1 MQGRSDETGVVA
13 RFRQLGREPI
23 VDKIGH
29 ALRRCRLR
37 APTLHPSRA
46 FDALL
51 QPHHAQRVR
60 FVGECSV
67 AFGQRLVLQRLGHPR
82 SEAVVE
88 VFGTGFDHHARIRPT
103 TAAVGGTHAVDHQ
116 LFGAGGG
123 GHDEAAR
130 AHAEGIHAAPV
141 HLLHEGIFGR
151 GEVAAASLAVVI
163 LNLVDEMG
171 RMLQTHAHGHPF
183 LFDLHSRG
191 VQIAINVAGG
201 VSGGE
206 HHGAFP
212 LVAAGRAHTLHALSV
227 GREEERI
234 DTRAKMHL
242 TARFDDLPPH
252 GGDDAREAVG
262 ANVGVRVGKNVGGG
276 TMLAED
282 AENAGHIA
290 ALLGAGV
297 EFSVR
302 KRPRAA
308 FAE

>member
-1 MQGRSDETGVVA
+1 
-13 RFRQLGREPI
+13 
-23 VDKIGH
+23 
-29 ALRRCRLR
+29 
-37 APTLHPSRA
+37 
-46 FDALL
+46 
-51 QPHHAQRVR
+51 
-60 FVGECSV
+60 
-67 AFGQRLVLQRLGHPR
+67 
-82 SEAVVE
+82 
-88 VFGTGFDHHARIRPT
+88 
-103 TAAVGGTHAVDHQ
+103 
-116 LFGAGGG
+116 
-123 GHDEAAR
+123 
-130 AHAEGIHAAPV
+130 
-141 HLLHEGIFGR
+141 
-151 GEVAAASLAVVI
+151 
-163 LNLVDEMG
+163 MG
-171 RMLQTHAHGHPF
+171 RMLQTHAHGHTF

-212 LVAAGRAHTLHALSV
+212 LVAAGRAHALHTLSV

-242 TARFDDLPPH
+242 TARFDDLPTH

-276 TMLAED
+276 AVLAED

-302 KRPRAA
+302 KRPRST